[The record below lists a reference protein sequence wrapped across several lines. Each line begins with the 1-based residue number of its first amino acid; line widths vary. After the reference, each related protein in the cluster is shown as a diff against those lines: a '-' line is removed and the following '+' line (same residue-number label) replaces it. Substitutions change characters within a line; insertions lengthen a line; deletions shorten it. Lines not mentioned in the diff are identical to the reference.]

1 MMTAAAVVSLLGAS
15 SQFSA
20 LLEGFATPPTT
31 DRPYIRWWWPHGV
44 VDTDEIRAEVAQIAE
59 AGFGGFEIEDVHH
72 SLAEGIDYDSATH
85 GWSSE
90 PWLAAFTAALEEANK
105 FGLGHDTAFG
115 PSWPMGSPS
124 IGADDDA
131 AAKEIVFG
139 KSFVTASNFSGPV
152 PSPFSNPKGGVTVQ
166 TLVAVQ
172 AWRLD
177 QRSNATSN
185 PVYLEYGSM
194 IDLTAAVVDGEVTF
208 DPPDNSTWLI
218 YSAFVRGTGQQPED
232 YPHTSTATYVVDHFD
247 DSGAGSVLDY
257 WDSNILTAEIKALL
271 TSGPTA
277 LFEDSLEMVTANYW
291 TTNYMEQFEKR
302 RGYDIRTVLP
312 IVTKYKN
319 NAYLFRFPNDT
330 IRTGA
335 LHDYAD
341 TLSDLY
347 ADYHIKPIKI
357 WLEDHGLLYRAQ
369 VYGIP
374 GLDSMR
380 LAMGLDIP
388 EGESLGFK
396 VIDQYRVLAGA
407 TNMAGLNALS
417 NELGAYSKAAYGTT
431 WRKVLGTVNPEFAA
445 GVTRNVLHGFSY
457 IDGPNATWP
466 GWAAFTPINGV
477 VGYSESWGPR
487 HPTWMHVKDFTG
499 YLGRTQYF
507 TRMGVA
513 KYDCAFFRQNGHA
526 QDQYVGP
533 FFTSDGANLSWTAA
547 YVDYGVLKSPNATV
561 SDKRLAPG
569 AGNYSVLA
577 VDGDAL
583 NGYAPTLTVAT
594 ASLLE
599 HYAESGLPI
608 LLVGN
613 WSAPQSFGLGSIN
626 STSVAT
632 SINKMLK
639 LDNVANVDRANIA
652 SGISQ
657 LGASPAAQHE
667 SSHLTHIKRE
677 CDDFDMYYFVCNS
690 SSAAVQ
696 QTVSVPLRSSLV
708 APVQL
713 DPWTGNVTILPLY
726 SIAEGRLTFPVQ
738 LQSLQSTLIT
748 VVPVSHD
755 ILHAINTTVE
765 SLVRDESGQQLIVH
779 STTGGTFQTQFQ
791 DGTSKTFTLDDPG
804 EAIELSNWTLVIDD
818 WQPAD
823 GNGTSGDVTA
833 TTKVRHEIQLQSL
846 LPWTSI
852 PELVE
857 TSGNATYSADF
868 TANPQTNTTG
878 YYVKFAKFNGSFR
891 MRLNGVSLPPLD
903 QTELN
908 FDISQWLQ
916 NGTNLIEVEL
926 ASSLLNRMK
935 ATYPSVYS
943 GLSSQSFGLT
953 GVTIQPFSK
962 AYL

>member
-1 MMTAAAVVSLLGAS
+1 MVASAVVSLLGAS

-20 LLEGFATPPTT
+20 FLEGFASPPTT

-44 VDTDEIRAEVAQIAE
+44 VDPDEIRAEVVQIAE

-72 SLAEGIDYDSATH
+72 SLAEGIDYESTTH
-85 GWSSE
+85 GWGSE
-90 PWLAAFTAALEEANK
+90 PWLTAFTAALEEANK
-105 FGLGHDTAFG
+105 LGLGHDTAFG
-115 PSWPMGSPS
+115 PSWPMGSQS

-139 KSFVTASNFSGPV
+139 KSFVTASTFAGPV
-152 PSPFSNPKGGVTVQ
+152 PPPFSNPKGNVTIQ

-177 QRSNATSN
+177 QRSNSTSN

-194 IDLTAAVVDGEVTF
+194 MDLTASVVDGKIEF

-232 YPHTSTATYVVDHFD
+232 YPHTNSATYVVDHF
-247 DSGAGSVLDY
+247 GTLGCNSVLDY
-257 WDSNILTAEIKALL
+257 WDVNILAAEVQSLL
-271 TSGPTA
+271 AVGPTA
-277 LFEDSLEMVTANYW
+277 LFEDSLEMVSANYW
-291 TTNYMEQFEKR
+291 TTNYMKEFEQR

-319 NAYLFRFPNDT
+319 NAYLFLFPDDAV
-330 IRTGA
+330 REGA

-347 ADYHIKPIKI
+347 QDYHVKPIKK
-357 WLEDHGLLYRAQ
+357 WLGDRGLLYRAQ
-369 VYGIP
+369 VYGIL

-380 LAMGLDIP
+380 LATGLDIP

-396 VIDQYRVLAGA
+396 VLDQYRTLAGA
-407 TNMAGLNALS
+407 TNMAGLNVLS
-417 NELGAYSKAAYGTT
+417 NELGAYSKGAYATS
-431 WRKVLGTVNPEFAA
+431 WRKILGTVNPEFAA

-457 IDGPNATWP
+457 IRGPNATWP

-487 HPTWMHVKDFTG
+487 HPTWLHAGDFTG

-507 TRMGVA
+507 ARMGVA

-526 QDQYVGP
+526 QDSYVGP
-533 FFTSDGANLSWTAA
+533 YFTSDGANLGWTTT
-547 YVDYGVLKSPNATV
+547 YVDYGVLNLPKATV
-561 SDKRLAPG
+561 SGQRLAPG

-583 NGYAPTLTVAT
+583 AGYAPTLTVGT

-608 LLVGN
+608 LLIGN
-613 WSAPQSFGLGSIN
+613 WSSPRPFGLGSIN

-632 SINKMLK
+632 FIKKMLK
-639 LDNVANVDRANIA
+639 LDNVANVDRNDIA
-652 SGISQ
+652 SGLAQ
-657 LGASPAAQHE
+657 LGVSPATQYE

-677 CDDFDMYYFVCNS
+677 FDAFDMYYFVCNS
-690 SSAAVQ
+690 SSEVVQ
-696 QTVSVPLRSSLV
+696 QTVSVPIRSSLV

-713 DPWTGNVTILPLY
+713 DPWTGNATVLPLY
-726 SIAEGRLTFPVQ
+726 SITQGRLSFPIQ
-738 LQSLQSTLIT
+738 LQSLQSTLIAI
-748 VVPVSHD
+748 VPVPYD
-755 ILHAINTTVE
+755 VLHATNMTVE
-765 SLVRDESGQQLIVH
+765 SLARDESGEQLIAH
-779 STTGGTFQTQFQ
+779 STAGGTFQAQLQ
-791 DGTSKTFTLDDPG
+791 DGTLKTFTMDDPG
-804 EAIELSNWTLVIDD
+804 QALELSNWTLVVDD
-818 WQPAD
+818 WQPEDA
-823 GNGTSGDVTA
+823 NGDFTS
-833 TTKVRHEIQLQSL
+833 TKKIRHELQLQAL
-846 LPWTSI
+846 QPWTLI
-852 PELVE
+852 PELLD
-857 TSGNATYSADF
+857 TSGNATYSATF
-868 TANPQTNTTG
+868 STITEKNTTG

-891 MRLNGVSLPPLD
+891 MKLNGISVPPLD
-903 QTELN
+903 QMELN
-908 FDISQWLQ
+908 FDISKWLK

-935 ATYPSVYS
+935 ATYPAVYS

-962 AYL
+962 AYLF